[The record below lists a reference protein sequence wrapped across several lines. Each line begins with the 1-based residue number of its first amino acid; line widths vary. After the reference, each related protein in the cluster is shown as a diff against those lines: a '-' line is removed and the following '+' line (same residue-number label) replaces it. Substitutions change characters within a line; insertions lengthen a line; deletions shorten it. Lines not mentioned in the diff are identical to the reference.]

1 MSLRELL
8 NIFQAEQVG
17 YHMIFAAADILN
29 TFCRFGKAEQS
40 RGTVRMFRDGALRV
54 GYSL

>member
-1 MSLRELL
+1 LRELL